1 MYVCKKKKLS
11 DVLVKCNFIFCERK
25 DFGRLRKTYHVPVVL
40 WSIVGVVGTTWV

>member
-25 DFGRLRKTYHVPVVL
+25 EDWEKLTMCL
-40 WSIVGVVGTTWV
+40 